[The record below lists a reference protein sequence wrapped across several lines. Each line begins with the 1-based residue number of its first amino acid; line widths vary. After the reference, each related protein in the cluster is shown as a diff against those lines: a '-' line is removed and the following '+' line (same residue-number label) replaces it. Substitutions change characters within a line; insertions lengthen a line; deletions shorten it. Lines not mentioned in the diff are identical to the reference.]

1 MDHDQGAL
9 APRHRQDVE
18 HLPIVEGQEIVGHVD
33 LERGVAVADQRRQ
46 FLAHDLLRWVRN
58 DQVKRVV
65 DDRLG
70 AGGLVVLLDDLA
82 QRLAAML
89 GGERDHRG
97 GAAEGRRHRR
107 AVEIVG
113 ADDPGRGSL
122 LDVAMAVDAARQHQP
137 AARIDLLR
145 PGGEVLAE
153 GRDDPVLDADVAIGD
168 IGSSRHRAVAD
179 HQIEVAHA
187 TYLHSAPQRPFYP
200 RPVKRYCG
208 VRRTSGRGTA
218 MTGASSH
225 RPTIAVTRHA
235 ISAGHYLAATAG
247 FDILQAGGNAIDA
260 GCTAGIALGVLQSD
274 LVDVAGVA
282 PIMIYLADKEEVVAT
297 AIRLAR
303 DGFPMYPLMA
313 ESLKR
318 HEADHRAWPSTAAIF
333 LPNGRLPETGEVFR
347 QTDLAASLQY
357 MADEERSAASRG
369 REAGLEAARDAFY
382 RGDIARKIVGFM
394 KQEGGLLSA
403 EDLAEYRSPVGLPE
417 RRRFGDLEVF
427 TCGAWCQ
434 GPVLLQTLALLEGT
448 DLAALGQN
456 SPDYIHHLTEALKLA
471 FADREAYYGDPAIVE
486 VPLATL
492 ISAEYAAERRK
503 LIRPDKAWPEMPPP
517 GDLGRAGA
525 RFRASIGEPN
535 PEPDTSYVCVADRH
549 GNLFSATPS
558 DGSYGSPVVP
568 GTGLIPSNRGSQ
580 SRPDPHHPA
589 GVAPGKRPRLTP
601 NPALAIKG
609 RDQFLPFGTPGG
621 DVQSQAMLQVL
632 LNVFVFGN
640 DVQSAIEMPR
650 FATYSFPSSFAPFD
664 YYPGRL
670 AVEARIPEPVIAEL
684 ARRGHEIQR

>member
-1 MDHDQGAL
+1 MT
-9 APRHRQDVE
+9 
-18 HLPIVEGQEIVGHVD
+18 
-33 LERGVAVADQRRQ
+33 
-46 FLAHDLLRWVRN
+46 
-58 DQVKRVV
+58 
-65 DDRLG
+65 
-70 AGGLVVLLDDLA
+70 
-82 QRLAAML
+82 AA
-89 GGERDHRG
+89 
-97 GAAEGRRHRR
+97 A
-107 AVEIVG
+107 
-113 ADDPGRGSL
+113 
-122 LDVAMAVDAARQHQP
+122 
-137 AARIDLLR
+137 
-145 PGGEVLAE
+145 
-153 GRDDPVLDADVAIGD
+153 
-168 IGSSRHRAVAD
+168 
-179 HQIEVAHA
+179 
-187 TYLHSAPQRPFYP
+187 
-200 RPVKRYCG
+200 
-208 VRRTSGRGTA
+208 
-218 MTGASSH
+218 SH

-260 GCTAGIALGVLQSD
+260 GCAAGIALGVLQSD

-282 PIMIYLADKEEVVAT
+282 PIMIYLAGKEEVVTIAGLGT
-297 AIRLAR
+297 WPKALDPQFFQRKHGGKIPKGVLRTVVPAAPDAWITALRRHGTMSFGEVAEAAIRLAR

-313 ESLKR
+313 ASLKR

-333 LPNGRLPETGEVFR
+333 LPNGRPPEAGEVFR

-357 MADEERSAASRG
+357 MADEERAATSRG

-382 RGDIARKIVGFM
+382 RGDIARKIVAFM

-403 EDLAEYRSPVGLPE
+403 EDLAEYSSPVGPPE

-448 DLAALGQN
+448 DLAGLGQN
-456 SPDYIHHLTEALKLA
+456 SPDYIHYLAEALKLA
-471 FADREAYYGDPAIVE
+471 FADREAYYGDPAKVE

-492 ISAEYAAERRK
+492 ISSEYAAERRK
-503 LIRPDKAWPEMPPP
+503 LIRVDRAVPEMPPP
-517 GDLGRAGA
+517 GDLGRNGA
-525 RFRASIGEPN
+525 RFRASIGDPN
-535 PEPDTSYVCVADRH
+535 PEPDTSYVCVADRW

-580 SRPDPHHPA
+580 SRPDPRHPA

-621 DVQSQAMLQVL
+621 DVQTQAMLQVL
-632 LNVFVFGN
+632 LNLFVFGN
-640 DVQSAIEMPR
+640 DVQSAIEAPR
-650 FATYSFPSSFAPFD
+650 FATYSFPSSFAPYD

-670 AVEARIPEPVIAEL
+670 ALEARIPESVISEL
-684 ARRGHEIQR
+684 ARRGHEIQRWPDWIWAAGAVCAILADRRRGVLEAGADPRRAAYALGW